1 MSEKQKIDWQAV
13 HRKLDESSHLLKTA
27 FEPTPEEVDRTLAA
41 RAEQLARRQATAG
54 GQTTGRTVLLL
65 AVGENVAGIEI
76 HWIQEVVNLG
86 QSPTLVPDA
95 HELLL
100 GVVNVHNQLVTLV
113 NPEPLLNESAAA
125 ATAGEISQAVLLRH
139 PQLKVAIGCAQV
151 LDLVELPDAAW
162 QSDRLFFFNAEQTP
176 GVLLDVRSL
185 LQSWEKQA

>member
-13 HRKLDESSHLLKTA
+13 HRTLDESSHLLKTA
-27 FEPTPEEVDRTLAA
+27 FEPTPEVVDRTLAA
-41 RAEQLARRQATAG
+41 RAEHLARRQAITAL
-54 GQTTGRTVLLL
+54 QTTGRTVLLL
-65 AVGENVAGIEI
+65 AVGESVAGIEI

-86 QSPTLVPDA
+86 QSPTPVPDA

-113 NPEPLLNESAAA
+113 NPQPLLNEAAA
-125 ATAGEISQAVLLRH
+125 AVSGEISQAVLLRH
-139 PQLKVAIGCAQV
+139 PQLKVAIGCTQV
-151 LDLVELPDAAW
+151 LDLVEVQDEAW